1 MPQVFLYINLHI
13 FKEIMNKILITGI
26 TGTIAKHLIAPLIN
40 MGASVTAVSRSP
52 VSVAYGVNVIYG
64 DLTDETFL
72 LGALKGIDVVIHAA
86 ALTRSA
92 DCELLSRSN
101 ESITS
106 ALVNAAISNNVKRF
120 IFFSSDLAN
129 HTVGPYG
136 ASKRFCEHIIS
147 SSSLIDWAI
156 LRLGPFLSFK
166 ASDKNSTIFRLLQNA
181 RKGKRL
187 WLPMGG
193 NFSVGPVTVE
203 DLSAIV
209 ISAILY
215 KSVIKK
221 IYNVAS
227 FRITLRGLISLAAP
241 SAKITPVPMW
251 LIFRGLCLFN
261 FLNFRHPYIETLT
274 SLKIG
279 APPID
284 KNLEL
289 DFNFKPKPVNMIL
302 SMGLD

>member
-1 MPQVFLYINLHI
+1 M
-13 FKEIMNKILITGI
+13 KKILITGI
-26 TGTIAKHLIAPLIN
+26 TGTIAKHLIAPLID
-40 MGASVTAVSRSP
+40 MGASVTAVSRSF
-52 VSVAYGVNVIYG
+52 VNDSYGANIIYG

-92 DCELLSRSN
+92 DCELLSKSN
-101 ESITS
+101 EDVTS

-129 HTVGPYG
+129 HAVGPYG

-147 SSSLIDWAI
+147 SSSLIDWTI

-181 RKGKRL
+181 RNGKRL

-193 NFSVGPVTVE
+193 NFSVGPVTAG
-203 DLSAIV
+203 DLSTIV

-215 KSVIKK
+215 RSVLKK

-227 FRITLRGLISLAAP
+227 FRTTLRGLIILAAP

-251 LIFRGLCLFN
+251 LIFPGVCLLN
-261 FLNFRHPYIETLT
+261 FFKFRHPYIETLT
-274 SLKIG
+274 SLRSST
-279 APPID
+279 PPAD

-289 DFNFKPKPVNMIL
+289 DFDFKPKSVNTIL
-302 SMGLD
+302 FLGLI